1 MADDSVASGRR
12 NAKGQFTKGSNVP
25 AEGGGTDEKV
35 LSALAGIN
43 SSIMNSV
50 SINTKTFQRVT
61 NLYDETKNQSTIMK
75 DIADGIAKMME
86 GSQPSARETATKG
99 LSEDSKPSGDGG
111 DEGKVQKEAS
121 KEVSKGFKGF
131 FGRFLKIFGLLSIG
145 AFFKDEISGFI
156 KGAFGQLKTFVADW
170 WAGVLPELQN
180 FGKAL
185 LGDRFYEFLFGKEG
199 EKGLFSTAADEIGK
213 FYTANIKPL
222 FDKIANSEMFKS
234 FMGYVEGLGKAL
246 KGVGVAMGIINDDGT
261 LTSGGVL
268 TGIAAFSAIF
278 AVGGPMALL
287 QTALLPIKL
296 ITGAFGILA
305 SIGKGLAGIAWT
317 AVSKGFG
324 AIVSM
329 GASAANA
336 GGNLFRGGALKGLG
350 GFLKS
355 GLAKGGVLLKAL
367 IPALPLILLAA
378 GVAGAIAG
386 LVALA
391 DARREKLDKQD
402 KTSGEQDPDVAR
414 KAAEKQQVTRA
425 ITSDTSFE
433 DYDTKDKTTEQLKS
447 EINARVAAGKEDEQ
461 KANQLIKKLEDETS
475 RIGGKAKR
483 LVYLSQLKALPML
496 NKLNSMGLLK
506 SADGSIGDAL
516 GAMRE
521 DIIKRG
527 PENVQLIDEQYLKK
541 FGISISDKKI
551 STVDVFKG
559 KFDKSKMLGE
569 VQTGKFDFKSKF
581 GETGGLTGF
590 MQDYGK
596 GKQLENAAK
605 NDPRLRAQ
613 ADFTVNQEALTAAI
627 GAIKNQGAE
636 AKNKALEGA
645 QKKNRELEGDGG
657 VAGDTIIMNG
667 AGDRGATAT
676 QQGPGGQTKITA
688 QLAPTKMR
696 RDASGKFVYGAAAGL

>member
-75 DIADGIAKMME
+75 DIADGIAKVIE

-185 LGDRFYEFLFGKEG
+185 LGDKFYEFLFGKEG

-324 AIVSM
+324 AIMSM
-329 GASAANA
+329 GKV
-336 GGNLFRGGALKGLG
+336 GGGALKGLG
-350 GFLKS
+350 GLLKS
-355 GLAKGGVLLKAL
+355 PALLGALKGALPVL
-367 IPALPLILLAA
+367 IPALIVAGAFAGLSAWAKGMREDQAKKDVVREGADEAGQAVADTQQVGIDYLETEAAQAA
-378 GVAGAIAG
+378 GVKKGDTLAVAEEKITAAKASGA
-386 LVALA
+386 
-391 DARREKLDKQD
+391 LDE
-402 KTSGEQDPDVAR
+402 GGAE
-414 KAAEKQQVTRA
+414 AAQAELKEEVKRTGGAA
-425 ITSDTSFE
+425 IRMMYTMQAES
-433 DYDTKDKTTEQLKS
+433 
-447 EINARVAAGKEDEQ
+447 
-461 KANQLIKKLEDETS
+461 IKKLNDMM
-475 RIGGKAKR
+475 RFGMVQHKDGPGG
-483 LVYLSQLKALPML
+483 
-496 NKLNSMGLLK
+496 
-506 SADGSIGDAL
+506 
-516 GAMRE
+516 
-521 DIIKRG
+521 
-527 PENVQLIDEQYLKK
+527 VQPAI
-541 FGISISDKKI
+541 
-551 STVDVFKG
+551 T
-559 KFDKSKMLGE
+559 MLGE
-569 VQTGKFDFKSKF
+569 WALSQKDDPQPITKEVLAQFGLTIGKPKK
-581 GETGGLTGF
+581 GEELTAAMNLLSSDLSITDRMKRQNQIMAGEYDVGAEMEKLGGLTGLLTSKEGF
-590 MQDYGK
+590 GGGSKTLTRIRSTAGETQEGDVSAGR
-596 GKQLENAAK
+596 G
-605 NDPRLRAQ
+605 R
-613 ADFTVNQEALTAAI
+613 FVVNQESLQAY
-627 GAIKNQGAE
+627 IKQ
-636 AKNKALEGA
+636 KNLESQ
-645 QKKNRELEGDGG
+645 QKKLRENEGDGG
-657 VAGDTIIMNG
+657 AAGDTINIAPG
-667 AGDRGATAT
+667 ASGGGASAT
-676 QQGPGGQTKITA
+676 EQPPGGKTEVTA
-688 QLAPTKMR
+688 RLAKTKMR
-696 RDASGKFVYGAAAGL
+696 TDASGKFVYGAAAGL